1 MVRKLIHNQVCG
13 RKENN
18 MSKNLGFILSVL
30 FGIACF
36 STGTYYSWMNLEN
49 KYIKYTEKWEKIN
62 SDVEQFVE
70 VSNPKTIQF
79 YVSELRKI
87 LDDMTRLSKIIE
99 KGQEIDEAIDKILE
113 GIVQLENQWDI
124 TLSNDIKMKETIEV
138 VNDHIKDVDIRS
150 KSQIQNVID
159 NEIKD
164 IDTRIDKQFEQ
175 ISKDLKEIKDIIN
188 QIENSKVGKKI
199 FK

>member
-1 MVRKLIHNQVCG
+1 
-13 RKENN
+13 
-18 MSKNLGFILSVL
+18 MSKNLGFIISVI
-30 FGIACF
+30 FGIVCF
-36 STGTYYSWMNLEN
+36 SAGTYYSWMNLEN

-79 YVSELRKI
+79 YVAELRKI

-113 GIVQLENQWDI
+113 SIVQLESQWDI

-138 VNDHIKDVDIRS
+138 VNDHIKDVDIRA

>member
-1 MVRKLIHNQVCG
+1 
-13 RKENN
+13 
-18 MSKNLGFILSVL
+18 MSKNLGFIISVI
-30 FGIACF
+30 FGIVCF
-36 STGTYYSWMNLEN
+36 SAGTYYSWLNMEER
-49 KYIKYTEKWEKIN
+49 YIQYTDKWEKIN

-79 YVSELRKI
+79 YVAELRKI

-99 KGQEIDEAIDKILE
+99 KGQEVDEALKRIEGGLTILE
-113 GIVQLENQWDI
+113 QQWTKALSSDLE
-124 TLSNDIKMKETIEV
+124 MKETIEV
-138 VNDHIKDVDIRS
+138 VNDHIKDVDIRA

-175 ISKDLKEIKDIIN
+175 ISKDLKEIKEIIN
-188 QIENSKVGKKI
+188 QIENSKIGQKI

>member
-1 MVRKLIHNQVCG
+1 
-13 RKENN
+13 

-30 FGIACF
+30 FGIVCF
-36 STGTYYSWMNLEN
+36 SAGTYYSWMNLEN

-70 VSNPKTIQF
+70 ISNPKTIQF

-87 LDDMTRLSKIIE
+87 LDDMTRLGKIIE
-99 KGQEIDEAIDKILE
+99 KGQEIDEAVNKILE

-124 TLSNDIKMKETIEV
+124 TLSNDINMKETIEV

-188 QIENSKVGKKI
+188 QIENSKIGKKI

>member
-1 MVRKLIHNQVCG
+1 
-13 RKENN
+13 
-18 MSKNLGFILSVL
+18 MSKNLGFIISVI
-30 FGIACF
+30 FGIVCF
-36 STGTYYSWMNLEN
+36 SAGTYYSWLNME
-49 KYIKYTEKWEKIN
+49 KRYIKYTEKWEKIN

-99 KGQEIDEAIDKILE
+99 KGQEVDEALKRIEGGLTILE
-113 GIVQLENQWDI
+113 QQWDVA
-124 TLSNDIKMKETIEV
+124 LSSDLKMKETIKV

-150 KSQIQNVID
+150 KSQIQNILD
-159 NEIKD
+159 TEIKD

-188 QIENSKVGKKI
+188 QIESSKIGKKI

>member
-1 MVRKLIHNQVCG
+1 
-13 RKENN
+13 
-18 MSKNLGFILSVL
+18 MSKNLGFIISVI
-30 FGIACF
+30 FGIVCF
-36 STGTYYSWMNLEN
+36 SAGTYYSWMNLEN

-99 KGQEIDEAIDKILE
+99 KGQEVDEAIDKILE

>member
-1 MVRKLIHNQVCG
+1 
-13 RKENN
+13 

-30 FGIACF
+30 FGIVCF

-87 LDDMTRLSKIIE
+87 LDDMTTLSKVIE
-99 KGQEIDEAIDKILE
+99 KGQEIDEAVEMIYD
-113 GIVQLENQWDI
+113 GIVQLESEMEDVI
-124 TLSNDIKMKETIEV
+124 SNDLKNKETIEV
-138 VNDHIKDVDIRS
+138 VNNHIKDVDIRA

-164 IDTRIDKQFEQ
+164 IDSRIDSQFEQ

>member
-1 MVRKLIHNQVCG
+1 
-13 RKENN
+13 
-18 MSKNLGFILSVL
+18 MSKNLGFIISVI
-30 FGIACF
+30 FGIVCF
-36 STGTYYSWMNLEN
+36 SAGTYYSWMNLEN

-79 YVSELRKI
+79 YVAELRKI

-99 KGQEIDEAIDKILE
+99 KGQEVDEALKRID
-113 GIVQLENQWDI
+113 QWDI
-124 TLSNDIKMKETIEV
+124 TLSNDINMKETIEV

>member
-1 MVRKLIHNQVCG
+1 
-13 RKENN
+13 
-18 MSKNLGFILSVL
+18 MSKNLGFILSIL
-30 FGIACF
+30 FGVVCF
-36 STGTYYSWMNLEN
+36 GAGTYYSWMNLE
-49 KYIKYTEKWEKIN
+49 KEYIKYTEKWDKIN

-87 LDDMTRLSKIIE
+87 LDDMTTLSKVIE
-99 KGQEIDEAIDKILE
+99 KGQEVDEALKRIEGGLTILE
-113 GIVQLENQWDI
+113 QQLDI
-124 TLSNDIKMKETIEV
+124 TLDNDLKMKETIEV
-138 VNDHIKDVDIRS
+138 VNDHIKDVDIRTR
-150 KSQIQNVID
+150 SQIQNVID

-164 IDTRIDKQFEQ
+164 IDSRIDKQFEQ

-188 QIENSKVGKKI
+188 QIENSKVGKNI

>member
-1 MVRKLIHNQVCG
+1 
-13 RKENN
+13 

-30 FGIACF
+30 FGIVCF
-36 STGTYYSWMNLEN
+36 SAGTYYSWMNLE
-49 KYIKYTEKWEKIN
+49 KEYIKYTEKWDKIN

-87 LDDMTRLSKIIE
+87 LDDMTTLSKVIE
-99 KGQEIDEAIDKILE
+99 KGQEVDEALKRIEGGLTILE
-113 GIVQLENQWDI
+113 QQWDI
-124 TLSNDIKMKETIEV
+124 TLDNDLKMKETIEV
-138 VNDHIKDVDIRS
+138 VNNHIKDVDIRTR
-150 KSQIQNVID
+150 SQIQNVID

-164 IDTRIDKQFEQ
+164 IDSRIDKQFEQ

>member
-1 MVRKLIHNQVCG
+1 
-13 RKENN
+13 
-18 MSKNLGFILSVL
+18 MSKNLGFIISVI
-30 FGIACF
+30 FGIVCF
-36 STGTYYSWMNLEN
+36 SAGTYYSWVNLEN

-70 VSNPKTIQF
+70 ISNPKTIQF

-99 KGQEIDEAIDKILE
+99 KGQEVDEALKRIEGGLTILE
-113 GIVQLENQWDI
+113 QQWDMA
-124 TLSNDIKMKETIEV
+124 LSSDLKMKETIEV
-138 VNDHIKDVDIRS
+138 VNDHIKDVDIRA

-164 IDTRIDKQFEQ
+164 IDK
-175 ISKDLKEIKDIIN
+175 LKE
-188 QIENSKVGKKI
+188 SKVLN
-199 FK
+199 